1 MLLGKKHNTYV
12 FSLIFKDLPFPQPVA
27 LNQQT
32 IWPLKQYI
40 TDVSEKRAVL
50 VPLFYL
56 EEKERH

>member
-1 MLLGKKHNTYV
+1 MKHNITGRYV
-12 FSLIFKDLPFPQPVA
+12 FSETFKDLPFPQPVA

-40 TDVSEKRAVL
+40 TDVSEKRAAS

-56 EEKERH
+56 VER

>member
-1 MLLGKKHNTYV
+1 
-12 FSLIFKDLPFPQPVA
+12 LIFKDLPFAQPVA

-40 TDVSEKRAVL
+40 TDVSEKRAAL